1 MGLSCSDGIGY
12 VRDIRAV
19 RTLLVLLTD
28 LARLLVT
35 AAADNGTF
43 RSAARVSAVLGQ

>member
-35 AAADNGTF
+35 AADNGTF